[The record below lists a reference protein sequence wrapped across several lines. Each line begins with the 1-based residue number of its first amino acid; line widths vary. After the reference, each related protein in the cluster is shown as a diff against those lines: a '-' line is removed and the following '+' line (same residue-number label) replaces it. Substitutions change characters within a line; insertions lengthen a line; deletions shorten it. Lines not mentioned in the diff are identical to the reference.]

1 MWPYD
6 LPVGSESSSE
16 GAFKSFVML
25 VLWLTAL
32 AMFVGG
38 IGAIVSDFADWDLA
52 MKIGGSHIDIPK
64 DRYGGLMMLILAGGL
79 AAVLRFG
86 GVAVDFVRDHKLA
99 FGVLAVGLVA
109 GLVVFGGRIVEW
121 LDGGP
126 AVSAAM
132 NGDTE
137 KLRAL
142 FDAGEV
148 EPTDHGQ
155 MLCWAAQRGHVDTR
169 LVVFPTFR
177 EVSVEKQGEAAVI
190 ARQRRLVRQV
200 RRRPE
205 GFGGGFGI
213 AEVILR
219 FAEPVPGVCDRRI
232 LVDGTI
238 EASPRPRGVAEAE

>member
-1 MWPYD
+1 
-6 LPVGSESSSE
+6 
-16 GAFKSFVML
+16 
-25 VLWLTAL
+25 
-32 AMFVGG
+32 MFGQRREQVDQVGG
-38 IGAIVSDFADWDLA
+38 RFEQDRSAEPVQHREVTRKLDHVAIALLGDDQQT
-52 MKIGGSHIDIPK
+52 
-64 DRYGGLMMLILAGGL
+64 L
-79 AAVLRFG
+79 AAQRF
-86 GVAVDFVRDHKLA
+86 AVPARF
-99 FGVLAVGLVA
+99 AV
-109 GLVVFGGRIVEW
+109 
-121 LDGGP
+121 
-126 AVSAAM
+126 AAM
-132 NGDTE
+132 
-137 KLRAL
+137 
-142 FDAGEV
+142 
-148 EPTDHGQ
+148 
-155 MLCWAAQRGHVDTR
+155 AQRGHVDTR

>member
-155 MLCWAAQRGHVDTR
+155 MLCWAAQRGHVDA
-169 LVVFPTFR
+169 L
-177 EVSVEKQGEAAVI
+177 ELMLAKGVSPNTPRDDGTSALSLACS
-190 ARQRRLVRQV
+190 
-200 RRRPE
+200 
-205 GFGGGFGI
+205 FGGPQAVAVLQSAGASG
-213 AEVILR
+213 ECN
-219 FAEPVPGVCDRRI
+219 PPPG
-232 LVDGTI
+232 
-238 EASPRPRGVAEAE
+238 